1 MKNNRF
7 KGFLKKAFSGR
18 MAIVSSIVALIL
30 VGATLA
36 YLFSV
41 GKSIVNTFTPGSV
54 DVEVRENITNN
65 TKDIITLTNTG
76 TTSAYL
82 RVAITS
88 HYTGTYTTSKGETK
102 TEIIGSMP
110 APITFDLNTDA
121 GWVKYGDYYY
131 YTKPVAP
138 TDFTENLI
146 DGTGIAL
153 KFFEEKSERGDEEV
167 TIKYQQV
174 VEVFAEAIQSAPA
187 KAVKDAWGEGFSI
200 DSNGNLV
207 VPTT

>member
-54 DVEVRENITNN
+54 DVEVDESYNGT
-65 TKDIITLTNTG
+65 TKSEIKLKNTG
-76 TTSAYL
+76 KSNAYL
-82 RVAITS
+82 RMAITS
-88 HYTGTYTTSKGETK
+88 YYKTSATIDGVEY
-102 TEIIGSMP
+102 EGVLGSKLP
-110 APITFDLNTDA
+110 TLPVITLNKN
-121 GWVKYGDYYY
+121 WVKYGDYYY
-131 YTKPVAP
+131 YTLPVAP
-138 TDFTENLI
+138 GDSTTDIFN
-146 DGTGIAL
+146 DSFAGITLDSIVEGEGEAQI
-153 KFFEEKSERGDEEV
+153 
-167 TIKYQQV
+167 TYNQV

-187 KAVKDAWGEGFSI
+187 KAVQEAWGVTITEGKVTAYA
-200 DSNGNLV
+200 G
-207 VPTT
+207 